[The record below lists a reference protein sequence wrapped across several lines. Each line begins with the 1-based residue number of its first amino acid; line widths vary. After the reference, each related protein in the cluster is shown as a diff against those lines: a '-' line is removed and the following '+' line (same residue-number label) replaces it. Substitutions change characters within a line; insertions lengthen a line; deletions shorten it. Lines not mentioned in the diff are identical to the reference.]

1 MVKTLSTVN
10 GQAQILNSLLCYSL
24 LFGYALQFTFN
35 RFQAGFVAQ
44 ATAKRKDRSTLS
56 AGDWEQQALE
66 MIAEK
71 GIRAIAVESLA
82 RRMGVTK
89 GSFYWHFSNRDSL
102 LEEALLRWEKHDVMN
117 LQASMGTAGDPRD
130 RLRSLFRGTGQESLT
145 HNVYSALCTA
155 ADHPM
160 VEPLLERVAKRRM
173 QYIEAAFAELGFD
186 RNEALHRSRL
196 TYSTY
201 LGFLQLKRQHQ
212 TPNLSSGE
220 FEDYMTHVIATL
232 IPES

>member
-1 MVKTLSTVN
+1 
-10 GQAQILNSLLCYSL
+10 
-24 LFGYALQFTFN
+24 
-35 RFQAGFVAQ
+35 VAQ
-44 ATAKRKDRSTLS
+44 ASVKKRERSTLS

-71 GIRAIAVESLA
+71 GIRAVAVESLA

-89 GSFYWHFSNRDSL
+89 GSFYWHFANRDSL
-102 LEEALLRWEKHDVMN
+102 LEQSLLRWEKHDAAN
-117 LQASMGTAGDPRD
+117 LQATMGNNGDPRD

-145 HNVYSALCTA
+145 HNVYSALYTA

-160 VEPLLERVAKRRM
+160 VEPLLERVAERRI
-173 QYIEAAFAELGFD
+173 QYIEAAFAEIGFD
-186 RNEALHRSRL
+186 VEKALHRARL

-232 IPES
+232 IPAR